1 MTKTYYDIE
10 AVTKLLDEKERD
22 LEIAATI
29 GKQLLEKDQQLE
41 EKIESLEEELIKT
54 NDMVNQLRYEIQLK
68 DNLLKSFIES
78 EQDGILDDT
87 SLKFVETSNNNKSYI
102 SNRTNE
108 TNFEILN
115 EYKRKLEYLEEEN
128 DQLRTK
134 AVYFKKETSDLEL
147 KELNLV
153 ASCFKELEV
162 SQETLKYTQ
171 NELKKKTN
179 ECYNQQEE
187 INSLFEQVSILIN
200 NAFFKSK
207 NYDQKSTN
215 LALIIL

>member
-41 EKIESLEEELIKT
+41 EKIEFLEEELIKT

-78 EQDGILDDT
+78 EQDSIPEKASPDN
-87 SLKFVETSNNNKSYI
+87 FNNNQNYI
-102 SNRTNE
+102 SKRTHEIHFETINE
-108 TNFEILN
+108 F
-115 EYKRKLEYLEEEN
+115 KRKIEYLEEEN

-134 AVYFKKETSDLEL
+134 AVFFEKETSDLEL
-147 KELNLV
+147 KESNLI
-153 ASCFKELEV
+153 ASCFKELEE

-171 NELKKKTN
+171 DELKKKTT
-179 ECYNQQEE
+179 ECFNQQEE
-187 INSLFEQVSILIN
+187 IDNLFGQVSISD
-200 NAFFKSK
+200 FFMFSF
-207 NYDQKSTN
+207 
-215 LALIIL
+215 I